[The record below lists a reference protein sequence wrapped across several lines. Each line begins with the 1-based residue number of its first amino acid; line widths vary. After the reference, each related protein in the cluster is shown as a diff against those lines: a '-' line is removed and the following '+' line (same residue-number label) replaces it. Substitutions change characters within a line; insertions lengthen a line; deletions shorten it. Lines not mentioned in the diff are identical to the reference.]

1 MGDIL
6 YRLYRRRPKKYGLGV
21 PVPPLVREHDCPE
34 GLEDAVWRRLVHLRE
49 QKIAS
54 EHKVHLKAQ
63 DLAVAKQFLA
73 RREVEEREAANRVDM
88 AISEQRSLHND
99 LLELSLDLPLLVTV
113 QQGQVEV
120 VHEDDFDPNYDDA
133 VLVHR
138 AFVDDLNDQT
148 RQLAQAKI
156 AHTRKM
162 IESGKGLRLLEWQ
175 SEHMDLE
182 LEYIEDVSRQTQLFK
197 VKKNSGHKTDPVKE
211 AEYLEK
217 VRKAR
222 EDHYEHVLTDKQKQ
236 LKRLQKQLG
245 KRVRENE
252 QLDQQIRG
260 MANTVAERAQVRQVQ
275 AQVVGDGG
283 AEQRLRGVQHRRKL
297 VELVQSQAEEMAL

>member
-1 MGDIL
+1 
-6 YRLYRRRPKKYGLGV
+6 
-21 PVPPLVREHDCPE
+21 
-34 GLEDAVWRRLVHLRE
+34 LVHLRE

-156 AHTRKM
+156 AHTRKK

-297 VELVQSQAEEMAL
+297 VELVQSQAEEMALLRREVERLRLKSFPAFGPSSGATSRR